1 MSDIAKPSVV
11 IQRTSTRKRSLPEKL
26 RDLPPDDLNQ
36 KQSITS
42 PYKKKAAERL
52 RSSEKKTD
60 VLNPYQKTAPSR
72 SKPISEAKPL
82 SSTINFSKR
91 TMLSPYK
98 TPPRSSSATP
108 SNHTVTPQTLVTTK
122 KRPSVSISSKQS
134 ISTKLLKPSSTD
146 HKFKPFQP
154 LPPRR

>member
-11 IQRTSTRKRSLPEKL
+11 IQRTSTRKRSVPEKL

-42 PYKKKAAERL
+42 PYKTKAAERL
-52 RSSEKKTD
+52 RSSEKKTN

-72 SKPISEAKPL
+72 SKPISEAKPQ
-82 SSTINFSKR
+82 SSSINFSKR
-91 TMLSPYK
+91 TVLSPYK
-98 TPPRSSSATP
+98 TPPRSSSARL
-108 SNHTVTPQTLVTTK
+108 SNHTVTPQTLVSTRK
-122 KRPSVSISSKQS
+122 LPSVSISSKQS

-146 HKFKPFQP
+146 HKFKPFRP
-154 LPPRR
+154 LPSRR